1 MANFMFQVD
10 VDDEDIRVTTAAILT
25 SSSSSSSSSSVLMG
39 CTDELNETKV
49 MWLAAIQFW
58 RIF

>member
-49 MWLAAIQFW
+49 M
-58 RIF
+58 